1 MIPQFGQ
8 LLVDARTG
16 ESRFRLQRYF
26 RQGRSFDLLLAQDT
40 HHDDAL
46 VVIKAI
52 RYDDD
57 RDPARIAERRALVS
71 VESEALS
78 SVHPALPFPE
88 AVVFVDNPAW
98 SALDESLTNQEPLLV
113 YRFMDAE
120 PLTAWLARRFPNG
133 APIDLALDLIRQIA
147 SALDA
152 LHEHGFVHR
161 CVAPEHILVDSENR
175 VSLVGMGNATRK
187 NTRVSTTKEFFHP
200 QFSAPEIEREL
211 SGKFIIPRNDIYSL
225 GCLLG
230 FLVSGEAPTGY
241 PESPWS
247 RTAHDRILALPVGIG
262 LLIAHCLQPMAKK
275 RFAHMGRIL
284 PFLEPQLLPDKTHR
298 DFAELTLTV
307 PWLGNQPD
315 AARVGH
321 LSPGPLVNRSG
332 ITQNLRAVD
341 LPPSMGVDEND
352 PAFNGLP
359 AFRDTDPLLAHPLK
373 SAASNENGR
382 PLHAAS
388 LTSTPSNDN
397 NRLSR
402 WTLAIG
408 IVIIVLAVI
417 AVLRQIPTP

>member
-1 MIPQFGQ
+1 
-8 LLVDARTG
+8 
-16 ESRFRLQRYF
+16 
-26 RQGRSFDLLLAQDT
+26 
-40 HHDDAL
+40 
-46 VVIKAI
+46 
-52 RYDDD
+52 
-57 RDPARIAERRALVS
+57 
-71 VESEALS
+71 
-78 SVHPALPFPE
+78 
-88 AVVFVDNPAW
+88 
-98 SALDESLTNQEPLLV
+98 
-113 YRFMDAE
+113 MDAE

-247 RTAHDRILALPVGIG
+247 RTAHDRILALPVGVG

-307 PWLGNQPD
+307 PWLGNQPN

-359 AFRDTDPLLAHPLK
+359 ATDHTDPLLARPLN
-373 SAASNENGR
+373 ATASDENGR

-388 LTSTPSNDN
+388 LTTTSPNDN

>member
-1 MIPQFGQ
+1 MIPQIGQ
-8 LLVDARTG
+8 LLVDTRTG

-26 RQGRSFDLLLAQDT
+26 RQGRSFDLLMAQDT
-40 HHDDAL
+40 QHDDAL
-46 VVIKAI
+46 VIIKAI

-57 RDPARIAERRALVS
+57 REPARIAERRSLIS
-71 VESEALS
+71 TESEALS

-88 AVVFVDNPAW
+88 AVVFVDNPEFT
-98 SALDESLTNQEPLLV
+98 SLDASLADQEPLLV
-113 YRFMDAE
+113 YRYIDAE
-120 PLTAWLARRFPNG
+120 PLPAWLARRFPQG
-133 APIDLALDLIRQIA
+133 APPDLALDFIRQIA

-161 CVAPEHILVDSENR
+161 CVAPEHILVDADNH
-175 VSLVGMGNATRK
+175 VSLVGMGNAIRK
-187 NTRVSTTKEFFHP
+187 NTRVSTTRDFFHP

-211 SGKFIIPRNDIYSL
+211 SGKFVVPRADIYSL

-247 RTAHDRILALPVGIG
+247 REAHDRILALAPGIG

-284 PFLEPQLLPDKTHR
+284 PFLEPANLPDKTHR

-307 PWLGNQPD
+307 PWLGNRPD

-332 ITQNLRAVD
+332 ITQSLRAVD
-341 LPPSMGVDEND
+341 VPPSIGGDEHD
-352 PAFNGLP
+352 PALNGLP
-359 AFRDTDPLLAHPLK
+359 LAHQAGPTQAQPQHARPSADKGSPLLTGSPT
-373 SAASNENGR
+373 
-382 PLHAAS
+382 
-388 LTSTPSNDN
+388 LTPPAEN

-408 IVIIVLAVI
+408 ILIIVLAVI
-417 AVLRQIPTP
+417 AVLRQIPSP